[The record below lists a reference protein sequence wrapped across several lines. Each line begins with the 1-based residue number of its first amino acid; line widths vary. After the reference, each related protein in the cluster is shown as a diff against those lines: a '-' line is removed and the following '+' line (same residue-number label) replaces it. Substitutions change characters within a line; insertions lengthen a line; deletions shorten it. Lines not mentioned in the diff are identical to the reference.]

1 MFVTNKN
8 TEHKEETEADPGNTD
23 ETLPSSPAAPE
34 QGFVSCPCSVLEAV
48 IRELSRHQVEME
60 VGGETTDSE
69 PKPMESFPMG
79 PPKPHVGKGWRHFS
93 GRKTFQI
100 VSFFLQTKAVRS
112 AVTC

>member
-1 MFVTNKN
+1 MFVTNNN

-48 IRELSRHQVEME
+48 IRELSRHQVRWKWEERLQIQNQSQM
-60 VGGETTDSE
+60 
-69 PKPMESFPMG
+69 KSFPMG
-79 PPKPHVGKGWRHFS
+79 PPKLHVGKEWRHFS
-93 GRKTFQI
+93 GRKTFQM
-100 VSFFLQTKAVRS
+100 VSFILQTKAVRS